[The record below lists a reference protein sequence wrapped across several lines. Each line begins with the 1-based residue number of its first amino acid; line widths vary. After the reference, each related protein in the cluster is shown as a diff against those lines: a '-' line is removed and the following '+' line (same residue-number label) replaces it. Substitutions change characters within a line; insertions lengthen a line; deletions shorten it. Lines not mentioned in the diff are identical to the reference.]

1 MGPHSLHHGQDGSLW
16 VTPLFNSI
24 VAHLDVAKNEWQ
36 TWRLRTPDGKNPGIH
51 DLSFGYQHELLTD
64 KQGRIWFSDIGNNA
78 VGYFDPKDG
87 QSRVWTAPPSPGREG
102 RTMLYGLIMT
112 KDRNEVWYSQ
122 LANGTFGGF
131 DIEKQEFIG
140 PFQLP
145 DPNAGPRRITID
157 DNDVMYIALYGS
169 GQLAEFDIKTRK
181 MIGIHDLPDTGSAP
195 YSATWDQVR
204 RVVWI
209 VTANGDVIYRFD
221 PKTKQFGVLPLPRE
235 QAFMR
240 MVDVEP
246 QTGVLVTSYANIV
259 DIVQGPRMALIIE
272 PGDGAYPERFSPA
285 GYSIASDK
293 AAGERL
299 VEKARCYAC
308 HDKENASLGPPYRA
322 IAARHAA
329 NKDAMIESLARKIVE
344 GGGGTWGAVPM
355 VPNQWVSIDE
365 AKLMAEWI
373 LDLGGE

>member
-1 MGPHSLHHGQDGSLW
+1 
-16 VTPLFNSI
+16 
-24 VAHLDVAKNEWQ
+24 
-36 TWRLRTPDGKNPGIH
+36 
-51 DLSFGYQHELLTD
+51 
-64 KQGRIWFSDIGNNA
+64 
-78 VGYFDPKDG
+78 
-87 QSRVWTAPPSPGREG
+87 
-102 RTMLYGLIMT
+102 MLYGLIMT